1 MSKEDALTLA
11 KARAPQES
19 DDEEDFSLNSQV
31 VKGKRKLEDLTEDE
45 AVQLDIDLYK
55 KWADKNKPNSV
66 W

>member
-11 KARAPQES
+11 KARTPQES
-19 DDEEDFSLNSQV
+19 EDVEDFSLNSQV